1 MLLAEKVLARF
12 QVDGAINSSL
22 NLQNTQEILAVQLLK
37 KTLPDSETP
46 S

>member
-12 QVDGAINSSL
+12 QVDGAINSSFS
-22 NLQNTQEILAVQLLK
+22 LQNISEILAVQLLK
-37 KTLPDSETP
+37 ETP